1 MRRLFVC
8 RWRRSAEIKRRPR
21 HIHTDIHAHTHT
33 FDRPRPRTHE
43 MPGSCL
49 EKFVRCRG
57 RTRGT
62 RLKRVGLR
70 KWMGVGGG
78 VQEIAREI
86 QVCHQGG
93 TKAWEGQ
100 GEMHERERERARESE
115 NERGRE
121 SERER
126 DRERERERDARS
138 TAAVW
143 HRILRLSK
151 GNVASCFSVALC
163 CLCRTRSV
171 EFTIVTMPTS
181 TGRRSSKGPA
191 GRSDCV

>member
-1 MRRLFVC
+1 
-8 RWRRSAEIKRRPR
+8 
-21 HIHTDIHAHTHT
+21 
-33 FDRPRPRTHE
+33 
-43 MPGSCL
+43 
-49 EKFVRCRG
+49 
-57 RTRGT
+57 
-62 RLKRVGLR
+62 
-70 KWMGVGGG
+70 MGVGGG

-93 TKAWEGQ
+93 TNAWEGQ
-100 GEMHERERERARESE
+100 GEMHERERARARESE

-121 SERER
+121 SERA
-126 DRERERERDARS
+126 RERERDARS

-151 GNVASCFSVALC
+151 GTAASCFSVALC

-171 EFTIVTMPTS
+171 EFTIVTMPT
-181 TGRRSSKGPA
+181 GRRRSKGPA